1 MFVASNI
8 VSSGYRKPLASWDD
22 ESWIRSKPARR
33 ASCEGFAFSPELVPM
48 AQHPRFTE
56 DTKLRERL
64 LAFRLL
70 THLQFTT
77 VLELAHVNAVCA
89 RLARDQY
96 ALDLTRDQKLDAL
109 RIYCDEG
116 GHALFVE
123 LLSDAIERRH
133 GIERSVLPKPRFHQ
147 VLEEIFEEHGSRI
160 APELLHLFFV
170 SVSETLV
177 TKILRDIPRDPRVAP
192 LVREVIGDHAR
203 DEGTHSVYFHWLF
216 PKAWERLPRPQ
227 QELLGQLL
235 PRFLEAFLA
244 PDISGEARVLQAL
257 GLDEDERKEVLAE
270 TYDPNGVRQGVRAA
284 AQPTL
289 RLFEGA
295 GVFEQP
301 SVVEAFLNR
310 GLYLEVQ
317 S

>member
-1 MFVASNI
+1 MHLTSTTASC
-8 VSSGYRKPLASWDD
+8 YRKPLAAWDD

-33 ASCEGFAFSPELVPM
+33 ASCEGFAFSPELVPI
-48 AQHPRFTE
+48 AQHPRFAE
-56 DTKLRERL
+56 NVRLRERL

-147 VLEEIFEEHGSRI
+147 VLEDLFVEQGSRM

-216 PKAWERLPRPQ
+216 PKAWERLRAQQ
-227 QELLGQLL
+227 QELLGQIL

-244 PDISGEARVLQAL
+244 PDMAGEARILQAL
-257 GLDEDERKEVLAE
+257 GLKEDERQQVLAE
-270 TYDPNGVRQGVRAA
+270 TYDPSGIRQAVRAA

-295 GVFEQP
+295 GVFDRP
-301 SVVEAFLNR
+301 SVADAFLSW
-310 GLYLEVQ
+310 GLYLESQ

>member
-1 MFVASNI
+1 MHLT
-8 VSSGYRKPLASWDD
+8 SSTISCYREPLAAWDD

-33 ASCEGFAFSPELVPM
+33 ASCEGFAFSPELVPL
-48 AQHPRFTE
+48 AQHPRFAQNALLC
-56 DTKLRERL
+56 DRL

-77 VLELAHVNAVCA
+77 VLELAHVNVVCS
-89 RLARDQY
+89 RLARDRY
-96 ALDLTRDQKLDAL
+96 ALDLTREQKIDAL

-147 VLEEIFEEHGSRI
+147 VLEELFVEQGRRI
-160 APELLHLFFV
+160 SPDLLHLFFV

-216 PKAWERLPRPQ
+216 PKAWERLPKPQ
-227 QELLGQLL
+227 QEALGQVL

-244 PDISGEARVLQAL
+244 PDISGETRVLQAL
-257 GLDEDERKEVLAE
+257 GLSEHECLQVLSE
-270 TYDPNGVRQGVRAA
+270 TYEPAGVRQAVRSA

-289 RLFEGA
+289 RLFESA
-295 GVFEQP
+295 GVFALP
-301 SVVEAFLNR
+301 SVADAFFNR
-310 GLYLEVQ
+310 GLHLESQ